1 MVGLFAL
8 WMPIVV
14 SAVFVFI
21 ALSILHMLPG
31 WHKGDMTMLPGE
43 AKIMETLRGLNV
55 PPGDYRFPFSNS
67 TKEMSTPEWDERM
80 KQGPVGVM
88 SIQPSGPLNFGKV
101 MGQWFVYSL
110 IIALFAAYL
119 TGRTRGPGA
128 PYLEVFRVSGTV
140 AFCCYSVAHWQNW
153 IWWGKSTRFTLTNS
167 IDGIIY
173 ALITGATF
181 GWLWPH

>member
-1 MVGLFAL
+1 
-8 WMPIVV
+8 
-14 SAVFVFI
+14 
-21 ALSILHMLPG
+21 
-31 WHKGDMTMLPGE
+31 
-43 AKIMETLRGLNV
+43 
-55 PPGDYRFPFSNS
+55 
-67 TKEMSTPEWDERM
+67 MSTPEWDERM

-110 IIALFAAYL
+110 VIALFAAYL

-173 ALITGATF
+173 ALITGGTF